1 MPSHKNYQRLSKK
14 KASQVDKKQNGKN
27 LATQQDK
34 VRKRRLALRKFVPI
48 VAVIVF
54 MAGLIPFPVTVTESA
69 ALDFS
74 TVKQKDE
81 KMELGESKIV
91 KVGREGR
98 KDVKVESMQ
107 NFWGW
112 VLGLQPFGRQET
124 SSTITQEPVDKIVAH
139 GTKKY
144 QYMLCSDGSY
154 RYYTD
159 EQFKDPD
166 TGFTSK
172 SEDFCKKNGQGSKV
186 RLSDTLTGN
195 GTTNSDRTPTVTVR
209 DGCTYTSI
217 PYKTVYKDV
226 PWLNKGE
233 TQVYEGRDGT
243 KSSCGW
249 STEPKDKEILRGTS
263 EPSSGFN
270 PSANTG
276 NQDYA
281 AYERCLSSYRS
292 AMSQI
297 QANESQGMGGASSL
311 KRQVESEFSRCK
323 RAAGY

>member
-1 MPSHKNYQRLSKK
+1 MPSHKKSSKDKQKSSPKSKK
-14 KASQVDKKQNGKN
+14 TQKDESLPSRQGKRHKK
-27 LATQQDK
+27 
-34 VRKRRLALRKFVPI
+34 RLFFKKFIP
-48 VAVIVF
+48 VIAIIGF
-54 MAGLIPFPVTVTESA
+54 MVGFIPFPLTAIESA
-69 ALDFS
+69 VVSFN
-74 TVKQKDE
+74 TVEQKDG
-81 KMELGESKIV
+81 KMELGESKV
-91 KVGREGR
+91 VRMGRDGK

-112 VLGLQPFGRQET
+112 ALGLQPFERQET
-124 SSTITQEPVDKIVAH
+124 SSTVTQEPVDKIVAH